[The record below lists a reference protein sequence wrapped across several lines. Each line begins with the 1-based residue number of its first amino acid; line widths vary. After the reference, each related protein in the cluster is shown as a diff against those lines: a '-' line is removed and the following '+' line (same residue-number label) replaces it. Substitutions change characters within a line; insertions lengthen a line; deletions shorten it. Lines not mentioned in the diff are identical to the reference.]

1 MLSINLSKSLSALHR
16 ITMLFEIL
24 LSFYGM
30 YTTFRFV
37 QNPEILG
44 ISTAH
49 AYKCKTELQAKM
61 KQWKTG
67 EMNFLY
73 LKKHRNVQ
81 RS

>member
-61 KQWKTG
+61 KQRQEK
-67 EMNFLY
+67 
-73 LKKHRNVQ
+73 
-81 RS
+81 